1 MRPLVFI
8 TIIFAIVLSGCNA
21 LSGIEDFTVGH
32 ANNTP
37 YSADGA
43 VIDDGAVALD
53 TAVEPALDTGTSDSS
68 LVDSGSSLDS
78 TPATD
83 TAPTPP
89 DGSPPCSLPHSNGL
103 GTIYWS
109 CEPIGN
115 WPALIWQVE
124 ASFPEPE
131 SSHATT
137 SCPIA
142 GIEANCVTRSGA
154 SLATKPGEVWNAYEI
169 VWCWSGAG
177 VAGHVRLTRP
187 TKPASVPGEY
197 CPTSSDPGW
206 D

>member
-1 MRPLVFI
+1 MSRFAIVAVVL
-8 TIIFAIVLSGCNA
+8 AIVLSGCNA
-21 LSGIEDFTVGH
+21 ISGIDEFEVH
-32 ANNTP
+32 PAEEHTP
-37 YSADGA
+37 VLDGDA
-43 VIDDGAVALD
+43 VDAGDDALTD
-53 TAVEPALDTGTSDSS
+53 SLSIDTGPSSDSM
-68 LVDSGSSLDS
+68 
-78 TPATD
+78 PATD

-89 DGSPPCSLPHSNGL
+89 DGAPPCSLLHHNGV
-103 GTIYWS
+103 GQTFWS
-109 CEPIGN
+109 CEAIGN
-115 WPALIWQVE
+115 WPWLIWQVE

-177 VAGHVRLTRP
+177 VAGHVKLTRP
-187 TKPASVPGEY
+187 TKPQTLPAEY
-197 CPTSSDPGW
+197 CPDSTSAGW